1 MKYVPH
7 TIAIQ
12 RVGAPVDLSLIHDLR
27 QIYNEPKTS
36 NIELEQL
43 QDIKQVLSI
52 ALHEHCSS
60 HATFVYGRAFFS
72 LDRQNTY
79 GVFDLGMGK
88 AMWRG
93 FYSCLVFSK
102 GRHELLMNL
111 DGEFELLH
119 SITSIQ

>member
-1 MKYVPH
+1 MKQVPH
-7 TIAIQ
+7 TIIVQ
-12 RVGAPVDLSLIHDLR
+12 RVGAPVNLSLIQDMQ
-27 QIYNEPKTS
+27 QIFNEPVTS
-36 NIELEQL
+36 NISLEQL

-60 HATFVYGRAFFS
+60 HATFVYNRTFFS
-72 LDRQNTY
+72 LEGEDMY
-79 GVFDLGMGK
+79 GAFDLGMGR

-111 DGEFELLH
+111 DGKYK
-119 SITSIQ
+119 